1 MELRPCLEKFKKMR
15 ICRSLMT
22 RNCYV
27 KDVFKAR
34 SRYAKDVFKTS
45 WRPKIVC
52 WTLLCM
58 KGVKMG
64 LCLKLKL
71 HLNWLIPNWYIVL
84 IDIGILVQG
93 LFFWL
98 QVQFASDVTPFVT
111 EQL

>member
-1 MELRPCLEKFKKMR
+1 
-15 ICRSLMT
+15 
-22 RNCYV
+22 
-27 KDVFKAR
+27 
-34 SRYAKDVFKTS
+34 
-45 WRPKIVC
+45 
-52 WTLLCM
+52 
-58 KGVKMG
+58 MG

-71 HLNWLIPNWYIVL
+71 HLNWLIPNLYIVL